1 MLAFSGNE
9 LPALRSGEKRMD
21 FELTDEQRDIQRAA
35 REFAQG
41 EFDKEVAL
49 ELERDHAFPKSIWK
63 KACELG
69 FIGIH
74 FPETYGGQG
83 LGIMENTLVVEEFC
97 RRDSG
102 IGIALSL
109 ADFSSEVVLRF
120 GNETQKR
127 KYLPPVTRAKA
138 ISAGAYTEPDHGS
151 DITRLSTIAIRRGGE
166 FVINGTKTF
175 TTNGTLADHFVV
187 LCQTDPD
194 ADPPYRGMGTI
205 LVEKGTPGFEATE
218 LGDKMGIRMTSTAE
232 LSFSDVR
239 VPVENLIGQENRGF
253 YQVLEFFDESRI
265 EIAAQALGIAQGA
278 FERALAYAKERR
290 QFGQRIV
297 DFQVT
302 QHKLAD
308 MCTKLETARLLT
320 YKAAWNFDRGRI
332 DPLLTSMAKMYAGRV
347 GVEVSDEAIQ
357 IFGGYGYITEY
368 EVERFYRDAKI
379 MEIYE
384 GTREIQKN
392 TIASSLIG
400 KTKGN

>member
-1 MLAFSGNE
+1 
-9 LPALRSGEKRMD
+9 MD
-21 FELTDEQRDIQRAA
+21 FELTGEQKDIQRAA
-35 REFAQG
+35 KEFAQG
-41 EFDKEVAL
+41 EFDRELAL

-69 FIGIH
+69 FIGLH
-74 FPETYGGQG
+74 FPEAYGGQG
-83 LGIMENTLVVEEFC
+83 LGILENTLVVEEFC
-97 RRDSG
+97 RQDSG

-109 ADFSSEVVLRF
+109 ADFSSEVILRF
-120 GNETQKR
+120 GSEAQKQ
-127 KYLPPVTRAKA
+127 KYLMPITKGKA

-151 DITRLSTIAIRRGGE
+151 DITRLSTIAMRKGGE

-187 LCQTDPD
+187 LCQTNPE
-194 ADPPYRGMGTI
+194 ADPPYRGMCTI
-205 LVEKGTPGFEATE
+205 LVEKGIPGFDATE
-218 LGDKMGIRMTSTAE
+218 LGDKMGIKMTSTAE
-232 LSFSDVR
+232 LSFSDVH

-253 YQVLEFFDESRI
+253 YQVMEFFDESRI
-265 EIAAQALGIAQGA
+265 EIAAQALGITQGA

-290 QFGQRIV
+290 QFGQRIA

-308 MCTKLETARLLT
+308 MYTKLETARLLT
-320 YKAAWNFDRGRI
+320 YKAAWNFDLGRV
-332 DPLLTSMAKMYAGRV
+332 DPLLTSMAKMHAGRV
-347 GVEVSDEAIQ
+347 SVEVADEAIQ

-400 KTKGN
+400 KSKG